1 MPEIT
6 VVHIALLAVAAVAG
20 AVAAWFIRGNRS
32 EQEKAAISLGWQ
44 ERIDA
49 QRKEHD
55 RLVVQNKGLMEQ
67 VSQFQASHTDAKNRA
82 KELSIAVQEAFE
94 RRDELQRE
102 IKDIRSNLEVA
113 VNERKQLQS
122 DIEASSV
129 GEDILR
135 QKDERID
142 KLNRELVNWQNR
154 LPPLIER
161 FRVRNEEA
169 EQVERELAEARD
181 RIQELET
188 AQDQAEDEQ
197 TRIEAVH
204 DPDDLTDGLDASND
218 PVDDM
223 TPEPEDEDEE
233 VEDLEENEEPEED
246 EQEAENLAEDEEEA
260 EDPEEIEEEEED
272 QEQPGSDFD
281 AETELDPYAQRD
293 NLKKIKGVGPA
304 IEKTLNEIGIF
315 SFQQIADMSEYDID
329 RVAKRLKG
337 FHGSTRDETK
347 LNPNQLPTRR
357 LGRLCSRSPG
367 AEGRLSWRE
376 TLPQVATK
384 NSSAKSRLRDF
395 PEQSCTQTSTRWV
408 SHPTGGFR
416 QRPNFSRRCRH
427 CSHPLQ
433 C

>member
-6 VVHIALLAVAAVAG
+6 VIHIALLAIAAVAG
-20 AVAAWFIRGNRS
+20 AVAAWIIRGNRS
-32 EQEKAAISLGWQ
+32 EQEKAAVSLGWQ
-44 ERIDA
+44 EQIKA

-55 RLVVQNKGLMEQ
+55 RLLDQNKGLMEQ

-82 KELSIAVQEAFE
+82 RELSIAVQEAFE

-142 KLNRELVNWQNR
+142 KLNHELANWQNR

-169 EQVERELAEARD
+169 ERVEQELAAARERIRELESTQDLARGD
-181 RIQELET
+181 
-188 AQDQAEDEQ
+188 Q

-204 DPDDLTDGLDASND
+204 DPDELTDGLDASND
-218 PVDDM
+218 PVDDLS
-223 TPEPEDEDEE
+223 PEPEAADDVNDDEE
-233 VEDLEENEEPEED
+233 IEDLEEDQEIVDEQPESPPEE
-246 EQEAENLAEDEEEA
+246 EV
-260 EDPEEIEEEEED
+260 
-272 QEQPGSDFD
+272 
-281 AETELDPYAQRD
+281 ELEPYTRRD

-304 IEKTLNEIGIF
+304 IEKTLNEIGIVNL
-315 SFQQIADMSEYDID
+315 QQIADMSEYDID

-337 FHGSTRDETK
+337 FHTRIY
-347 LNPNQLPTRR
+347 
-357 LGRLCSRSPG
+357 
-367 AEGRLSWRE
+367 RE
-376 TLPQVATK
+376 DWIGQARALLDQAVRA
-384 NSSAKSRLRDF
+384 
-395 PEQSCTQTSTRWV
+395 
-408 SHPTGGFR
+408 
-416 QRPNFSRRCRH
+416 
-427 CSHPLQ
+427 
-433 C
+433 